1 LGRRRTA
8 PESGGH
14 GGDLG
19 RAWEEKQRRERK
31 LAGEEKRREGTSWLR
46 AVSPGVSSTLRR
58 KQEVV
63 HDVQGASTQVLDLV
77 EVEDKVEF
85 AQHPLGFGGFLGIYR
100 IAPILHDLV
109 IQNLFR
115 KL

>member
-1 LGRRRTA
+1 VA
-8 PESGGH
+8 
-14 GGDLG
+14 
-19 RAWEEKQRRERK
+19 
-31 LAGEEKRREGTSWLR
+31 
-46 AVSPGVSSTLRR
+46 
-58 KQEVV
+58 

-85 AQHPLGFGGFLGIYR
+85 VQHPLGFGSFLGIFR
-100 IAPILHDLV
+100 TAPILHDLV